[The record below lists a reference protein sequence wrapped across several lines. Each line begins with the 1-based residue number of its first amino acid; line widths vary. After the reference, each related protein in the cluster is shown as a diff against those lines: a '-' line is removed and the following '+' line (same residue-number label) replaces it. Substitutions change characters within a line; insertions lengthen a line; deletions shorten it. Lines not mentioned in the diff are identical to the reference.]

1 MDDGR
6 PPDAAG
12 AAAAAAVAGAPSV
25 HAAIDTGPARA
36 PNRAMM
42 MGAIMLAMIMTVLD
56 QTIANVA
63 LPHMAGSV
71 SASADQIT
79 WVLTSYIIAAAI
91 MTPTTGW
98 LAGRFGRKQ
107 VFVVSI
113 VGFTLAS
120 ALCGAAQNLEQIVL
134 FRVLQGAFGA
144 AMAPLSQ
151 AVMLDAY
158 PLEQRGPIMAIW
170 GMGIMIA
177 PICGPIL
184 GGWLTDNFSWRWV
197 FYINLPVGVLSV
209 LGVTAFLHE
218 EQRPQKLRFDA
229 IGFGFLS
236 VALGAFQ
243 LFLDRGQNNDWFQSP
258 ETCIEAAVAGLSL
271 VLFIIH
277 SATTERPFLPIALL
291 GDRNFVAATI
301 LGLAVGLLVFSVLAL
316 LPPMTQTLL
325 GYPVLTAGLISAP
338 RGFGSLI
345 SMALA
350 GRFVGRVDTRLLI
363 ITGLSMFAISFWGM
377 SHFALNMDSWSIVW
391 TGFVQGLGMG
401 LVFTPM
407 SVLAFATLA
416 PNLRTDGT
424 GVFTLVRN
432 LGNSAGI
439 SIMQVALIQNMARV
453 HSRLTESAV
462 PTNPN
467 LPPGTLSSLGP
478 SGMGPIGIPPA
489 GLAPPGAIAGLN
501 GQVTQQASMVG
512 YVDVFHLMFLTTLA
526 AIPLV
531 LILRN
536 PKGPPPTAHEPL
548 AAD

>member
-6 PPDAAG
+6 PPLEDPVVTDEIDGRLALE
-12 AAAAAAVAGAPSV
+12 APP
-25 HAAIDTGPARA
+25 GRE
-36 PNRAMM
+36 PNRVM
-42 MGAIMLAMIMTVLD
+42 IMVSIMAAMIMTVLD

-79 WVLTSYIIAAAI
+79 WVLTSYIIASAI

-98 LAGRFGRKQ
+98 LAGRFGRKN

-113 VGFTLAS
+113 IGFTLAS
-120 ALCGAAQNLEQIVL
+120 ALCGAATSLEQIVL
-134 FRVLQGAFGA
+134 FRIIQGACGA
-144 AMAPLSQ
+144 AMPPLSQ

-158 PLEQRGPIMAIW
+158 PLEKRGGIMAIW

-177 PICGPIL
+177 PICGPVL

-197 FYINLPVGVLSV
+197 FYINLPIGVLSV
-209 LGVTAFLHE
+209 LGVSTFLQEHE
-218 EQRPQKLRFDA
+218 GGHKIPFDYL
-229 IGFGFLS
+229 GFGLLS
-236 VALGAFQ
+236 VALASFQ
-243 LFLDRGQNNDWFQSP
+243 LMLDRGQNNDWFQSG
-258 ETCIEAAVAGLSL
+258 ETVIEATVCGLSFL
-271 VLFIIH
+271 LFVIH
-277 SATTERPFLPIALL
+277 SLTTDRPFVPL
-291 GDRNFVAATI
+291 GLFADRNFVAATV

-316 LPPMTQTLL
+316 LPAMTQTLL

-350 GRFVGRVDTRLLI
+350 GRFVGRVDTRILI

-377 SHFALNMDSWSIVW
+377 SHFNLQMDSWSIVW
-391 TGFVQGLGMG
+391 TGVVQGLGMG

-407 SVLAFATLA
+407 SVLAFATVPA
-416 PNLRTDGT
+416 HLRTDGT

-432 LGNSAGI
+432 LGNAAGI
-439 SIMQVALIQNMARV
+439 SIMQAVLVTNIQTV
-453 HSRLTESAV
+453 HSRLGESV
-462 PTNPN
+462 NPGN
-467 LPPGTLSSLGP
+467 PLAARALGSSTGAP
-478 SGMGPIGIPPA
+478 SMA
-489 GLAPPGAIAGLN
+489 NMAALN
-501 GQVTQQASMVG
+501 GQVSQQASMVA
-512 YVDVFHLMFLTTLA
+512 YVDVFHLMLYTTLL

-531 LILRN
+531 FFLRK
-536 PKGPPPTAHEPL
+536 PAGPPPVGEPL